1 MMQQEIDEDL
11 ERYSKY
17 LTRYRT
23 CIVCGGEGNN
33 VWARYGS
40 YTAVRCSECGFIW
53 INPFLNNKGLDE
65 YYQDYIGMRFKDKV
79 KTDQRA
85 VQYKIDKAFLKL
97 FASSGRVL
105 DVGCSGG
112 FFLAALGESFDRF
125 GIDIDAQA
133 VKYARENYTFGLNI
147 TCEAL
152 EDSKYADGSF
162 DVIIMRGVIEHLP
175 HPEKTVEK
183 AAVLLKHGGIFFIA
197 ATPDVSSFCAD
208 LYREKWN
215 QFHPVRHLTY
225 FNLETLSRFLKRW
238 RLDYIAHQH
247 PYLETPY
254 ADLELDYM
262 AVRQAC
268 VAKAAGQFDTIGRS
282 RAFWGN
288 MLNCV
293 FRKAG

>member
-1 MMQQEIDEDL
+1 MQRVIDEDL
-11 ERYSKY
+11 EMYSKY
-17 LTRYRT
+17 LTRHRN
-23 CIVCGGEGNN
+23 CIVCGGEVNDI
-33 VWARYGS
+33 WARYGS
-40 YTAVRCSECGFIW
+40 YTAVSCQECGFIW
-53 INPFLNNKGLDE
+53 INPFLSNKGLDK
-65 YYQDYIGMRFKDKV
+65 YYHDYIGMRFKDKV

-85 VQYKIDKAFLKL
+85 IQYKIDKTFLQL
-97 FASSGRVL
+97 FALSGRVL

-112 FFLAALGESFDRF
+112 FFLSALGESFERF
-125 GIDIDAQA
+125 GVDIDAEA
-133 VKYARENYTFGLNI
+133 VKYARENYPFGANV

-175 HPEKTVEK
+175 DPEKAVEK
-183 AAVLLKHGGIFFIA
+183 VAALLKKGGIFFIA

-225 FNLETLSRFLKRW
+225 FSLRTLSRFLKRW
-238 RLDYIAHQH
+238 GLDYVAHQH

-254 ADLELDYM
+254 ADVERDYA
-262 AVRQAC
+262 AVREAC
-268 VAKAAGQFDTIGRS
+268 VAKAAGRFDDIGRS

-288 MLNCV
+288 MINSI
-293 FRKAG
+293 FRKTE

>member
-1 MMQQEIDEDL
+1 MQRVIDEDL
-11 ERYSKY
+11 ERYSRY
-17 LTRYRT
+17 LTRHRN
-23 CIVCGGEGNN
+23 CIVCGGEGTA

-40 YTAVRCSECGFIW
+40 YTAVSCQHCGFVW
-53 INPFLNNKGLDE
+53 INPFLSNKGLDD

-79 KTDQRA
+79 KTEQRA
-85 VQYKIDKAFLKL
+85 IQYNIDKTFLQL

-112 FFLAALGESFDRF
+112 FFLSALGESFEKF
-125 GIDIDAQA
+125 GVDIDAEA
-133 VKYARENYTFGLNI
+133 VKYARENYPFGDNVR
-147 TCEAL
+147 CQAV
-152 EDSKYADGSF
+152 EDSEYPDGSF
-162 DVIIMRGVIEHLP
+162 DVVIMRGVIEHLP
-175 HPEKTVEK
+175 DPEKAVEK
-183 AAVLLKHGGIFFIA
+183 VAALLRTGGIFFIA

-268 VAKAAGQFDTIGRS
+268 VAKAAGHFDTIGRS

-288 MLNCV
+288 MLNCIL
-293 FRKAG
+293 RKAG